1 MDTYGPTTS
10 RRLVHGI
17 AGVVIAIG
25 AALGSGAVAKAE
37 QPDWDIE
44 VYDNCMK
51 KTIRD
56 PAVCCVASGGDMTDD
71 DSVDGGIGCRAPVRD
86 AENVPG
92 QSSPVGPSKKPTL
105 PYTPGGAVGLG

>member
-1 MDTYGPTTS
+1 
-10 RRLVHGI
+10 
-17 AGVVIAIG
+17 
-25 AALGSGAVAKAE
+25 
-37 QPDWDIE
+37 
-44 VYDNCMK
+44 
-51 KTIRD
+51 
-56 PAVCCVASGGDMTDD
+56 MTDD